1 LAFICIIYLLLTSG
15 VYFTEASLIKILSG
29 DKVIQD
35 VSSQIILI
43 LLPTFFLTSFVAS
56 LQALLEQLE
65 QARRVLVLT
74 VIIELLTVITLLVGW
89 DKFSQLHTIMNLI
102 IVFNV
107 VYFIAFG
114 REYWRL
120 ANKIG
125 SENVL

>member
-1 LAFICIIYLLLTSG
+1 
-15 VYFTEASLIKILSG
+15 VSLIKILSG
-29 DKVIQD
+29 DRIIQD
-35 VSSQIILI
+35 VSSQILLI
-43 LLPTFFLTSFVAS
+43 LLPTFFMTSFVAS

-89 DKFSQLHTIMNLI
+89 DKFSQLQSIMNLI